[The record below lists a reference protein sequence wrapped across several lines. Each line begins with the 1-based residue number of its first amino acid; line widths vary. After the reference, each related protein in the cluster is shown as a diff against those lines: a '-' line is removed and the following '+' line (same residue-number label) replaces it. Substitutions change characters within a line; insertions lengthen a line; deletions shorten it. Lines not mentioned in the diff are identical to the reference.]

1 MSPRTGAREPRAPR
15 SLGKKNFILIV
26 EPRAELFTLGGL
38 QRNLNAVLDIGG
50 ARLALEAVGKAF
62 ARQALRFNLFN
73 ALDSLRSQNLG
84 D

>member
-1 MSPRTGAREPRAPR
+1 
-15 SLGKKNFILIV
+15 
-26 EPRAELFTLGGL
+26 
-38 QRNLNAVLDIGG
+38 VLDVGG

-62 ARQALRFNLFN
+62 ARQAARFNLFN

>member
-1 MSPRTGAREPRAPR
+1 VTRPSCSHSAAC
-15 SLGKKNFILIV
+15 S
-26 EPRAELFTLGGL
+26 AD
-38 QRNLNAVLDIGG
+38 LNAVLDVGG
-50 ARLALEAVGKAF
+50 ARFALEAVGKAF

>member
-1 MSPRTGAREPRAPR
+1 MRPAASEKKKRRNGA
-15 SLGKKNFILIV
+15 
-26 EPRAELFTLGGL
+26 
-38 QRNLNAVLDIGG
+38 

-62 ARQALRFNLFN
+62 ARQAARFNLFN

>member
-1 MSPRTGAREPRAPR
+1 MSRVRPAASERKTSFL
-15 SLGKKNFILIV
+15 SLSPSD
-26 EPRAELFTLGGL
+26 EAELFTLGSL

-62 ARQALRFNLFN
+62 ARQAARFNLFN